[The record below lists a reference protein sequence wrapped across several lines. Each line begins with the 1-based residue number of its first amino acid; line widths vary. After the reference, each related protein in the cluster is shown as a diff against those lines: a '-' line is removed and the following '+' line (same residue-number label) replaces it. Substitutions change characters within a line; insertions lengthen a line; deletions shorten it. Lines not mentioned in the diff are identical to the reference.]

1 MYWCSIPGSW
11 FVHPVEQSFLCQ
23 SLGQHNVPSHNISL
37 NSDRRSGADDW
48 LSWLFRSMY
57 REQMLFVYGKF
68 YFLLPCE
75 GNLASRL

>member
-1 MYWCSIPGSW
+1 MHWCSIPGSR
-11 FVHPVEQSFLCQ
+11 FVHPVEQPFLCQ
-23 SLGQHNVPSHNISL
+23 SLGQHNVSSDYISL
-37 NSDRRSGADDW
+37 NSDRWPGANDW

-75 GNLASRL
+75 GNLAPRL